1 MSGQIGQY
9 TGSFDTDAC
18 VSDACKATLSAP
30 SSLTQGETFLKMHA
44 DQHGGKRRRSQRV
57 RQRGGAAPYPADF
70 SDMLPAALRAS
81 AEAVP
86 LDNAF
91 AQLPQFVGKYGMSGG
106 RRTRRAQHG
115 AGFGYTPGATN
126 APNYMILSPAE
137 EPKAFLNPQWYTENL
152 VVPTFQGPVN
162 AMAQQS
168 YNNQFNYAQRAGS
181 RKRRAAQRR
190 KSVQRK
196 RRASKNRKH

>member
-1 MSGQIGQY
+1 
-9 TGSFDTDAC
+9 
-18 VSDACKATLSAP
+18 
-30 SSLTQGETFLKMHA
+30 LTQGETFLKMHA
-44 DQHGGKRRRSQRV
+44 DQHGGKRRRSR
-57 RQRGGAAPYPADF
+57 RAQRGGAAPYPADF
-70 SDMLPAALRAS
+70 SDMLPAALRTS
-81 AEAVP
+81 AEAAP

-106 RRTRRAQHG
+106 RRTRRAQRGG

-137 EPKAFLNPQWYTENL
+137 EPKAFLNPQWYTENM

-168 YNNQFNYAQRAGS
+168 YNNQFKYGQGGGS
-181 RKRRAAQRR
+181 RRRRSAMRR
-190 KSVQRK
+190 KSAQRK
-196 RRASKNRKH
+196 RRAQRKH